1 MIAQSAIYA
10 AFAVYPGIWG
20 LYGSRRL
27 ERKYP
32 AVQGACWIAV
42 CVKTENKGS
51 YMSQKKKVRFKIL
64 AAPDDLSEIKNKV
77 KKFRIRKIRR
87 LLVPAVLILLAV
99 CGTYLLLKNQTY
111 TQARTAREYPAD
123 ISDTSS
129 YARFEDG
136 IVRYNRDGVAFLNKK
151 NEEQWIQPAQIQNPI
166 IVVKEKAFAVADNG
180 GNNIMVFTEEGLKGE
195 IETTLPIEKIT
206 VSDQGIV
213 SAVLKDESSPKI
225 ISYDA
230 TGNILVEQK
239 TTAGTTGYPVALEVS
254 DDGRML
260 AASYLYT
267 EGAVIKSRVV
277 FYNFGETG
285 QGKTD
290 NIVSS
295 YEYDDT
301 VAAEIFFMGED
312 RSIVV
317 GDNSFIIYKGKEEPQ
332 KEKEITVGQEIQSVF
347 HSDQYIGFVLLNRDK
362 SGYEL
367 RLYNRLG
374 EQILNRD
381 IPAKYDNVKIDGD
394 EVIMFDGT
402 KYCIVT
408 ATGIIKFNGD
418 IKINALEMFRASG
431 LNRYYVMSV
440 DELRVIY
447 LTK

>member
-1 MIAQSAIYA
+1 
-10 AFAVYPGIWG
+10 
-20 LYGSRRL
+20 
-27 ERKYP
+27 
-32 AVQGACWIAV
+32 
-42 CVKTENKGS
+42 
-51 YMSQKKKVRFKIL
+51 MSQKKKVRFKIL

-77 KKFRIRKIRR
+77 KKFRFRKLRK

-111 TQARTAREYPAD
+111 MQARTAREYPVD

-129 YARFEDG
+129 YARFGDG
-136 IVRYNRDGVAFLNKK
+136 IVRYNRDGVVFLNKK

-166 IVVKEKAFAVADNG
+166 IVVKDKAFTVADNG

-195 IETTLPIEKIT
+195 IETTLPIEKIA

-213 SAVLKDESSPKI
+213 SAVLKDENSPKI

-239 TTAGTTGYPVALEVS
+239 TTAGTTGYPAALELS
-254 DDGRML
+254 DDGRVL
-260 AASYLYT
+260 AVSYLYT
-267 EGAVIKSRVV
+267 EGAAIKSKVV

-295 YEYDDT
+295 EEYNDT

-312 RSIVV
+312 RSVVV
-317 GDNSFIIYKGKEEPQ
+317 GDNGFTIYKGKEEPQ

-362 SGYEL
+362 SGYEV

-374 EQILNRD
+374 DQVLNRD

-402 KYCIVT
+402 KCCIVS
-408 ATGIIKFNGD
+408 ATGIIRFNGD
-418 IKINALEMFRASG
+418 IKINALEMFRAPG